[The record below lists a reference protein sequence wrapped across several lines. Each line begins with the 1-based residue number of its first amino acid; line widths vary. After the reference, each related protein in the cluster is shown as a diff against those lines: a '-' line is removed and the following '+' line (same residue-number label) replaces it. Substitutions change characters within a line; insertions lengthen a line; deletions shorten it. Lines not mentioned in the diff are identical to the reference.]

1 MPNKLISMEQA
12 VELVHSGDMLGLGGM
27 TLYRRPVAFVLAL
40 LKQHRQIGKP
50 MDLTL
55 LAFTAG
61 YESDLLVG
69 AGLVSHVRS
78 CYFGLEIFGFAPMFT
93 SLANTGKI
101 DIIEETETSISMGL
115 RAQMASIGFM
125 PGLGWIGTDLPRL
138 RPDVRKIIDPYSGE
152 ELIAFPA
159 IHPDVS
165 VVHALIA
172 DLDGNALIGDNKG
185 VDVELCLTSKTVIIT
200 AEEIVPELSK
210 ADLVAP
216 CVHAV
221 VLSPKGASPTSCHP
235 LYPLDAEAIL
245 EYTEQVSDQV
255 SFNNYLSSLI

>member
-1 MPNKLISMEQA
+1 MTNKQISLEQA
-12 VELVHSGDMLGLGGM
+12 VELVQPGSMLAIGGM
-27 TLYRRPVAFVLAL
+27 TLYRRPVAFVRAL
-40 LKQHRQIGKP
+40 INKYHQTGKP
-50 MDLTL
+50 GDLTL

-78 CYFGLEIFGFAPMFT
+78 CYFGLEIFGLAPMFT
-93 SLANTGKI
+93 EKANKGEL

-115 RAQMASIGFM
+115 RAQMASVGFM
-125 PGLGWIGTDLPRL
+125 PGLGWLGTDLPRL
-138 RPDVRKIIDPYSGE
+138 RPDVRTITDPYSGE

-159 IHPDVS
+159 IRPDIS
-165 VVHALIA
+165 VIHALTA

-185 VDVELCLTSKTVIIT
+185 VDVELSLTSKIVIIT
-200 AEEIVPELSK
+200 AEELVPELSR

-221 VLSPKGASPTSCHP
+221 VLSPNGAKPTSCHP
-235 LYPLDAEAIL
+235 KYPLDTEAIL
-245 EYTEQVSDQV
+245 EYAEGVTDQV
-255 SFNNYLSSLI
+255 SFNHYLSTHI